1 MAIAVAV
8 AVIVLVSSLS
18 DWRKEKQF
26 QVLNEQREDR
36 TVTAIRNGKQI
47 NINTKD
53 VVVGDVLTLAP
64 GEVLPCDGIFLRG
77 SDCKADE
84 AAATGESDLIKKAS
98 YEDCVAERNALKEG
112 GKLKKDCFMISGSKI
127 ADGVGEYLVVAV
139 GRKSFNGRLMMALQG
154 DAEAT
159 PLQVKLN
166 KLADKIALF
175 GGGAGGLLFTAL
187 MIRFF
192 VQLKSNPGR

>member
-1 MAIAVAV
+1 M
-8 AVIVLVSSLS
+8 SL
-18 DWRKEKQF
+18 Q
-26 QVLNEQREDR
+26 
-36 TVTAIRNGKQI
+36 
-47 NINTKD
+47 D
-53 VVVGDVLTLAP
+53 VVVGDILTLAP

-84 AAATGESDLIKKAS
+84 AAATGESDLIRKAP
-98 YEDCVAERNALKEG
+98 YDECIAERNALKDG
-112 GKLKKDCFMISGSKI
+112 QKLKKDCFMISGSKI

-139 GRKSFNGRLMMALQG
+139 GRKSFNGRVMMSLQG

-166 KLADKIALF
+166 HLADRIAQF
-175 GGGAGGLLFTAL
+175 GGAAGGLLFIAL

-192 VQLKSNPGR
+192 VQLSSDPNR